1 MALTRKLLA
10 AMGLESEKIDEI
22 IAAHTETT
30 DALKADRD
38 KYKAEAEQLH
48 DAQSELDKVKKDLEK
63 ANATIE
69 QATKDDYKG
78 KYESEK
84 AAKEKL
90 ESDYKAKE
98 MEAKENAAIS
108 KWALEN
114 GYSDE
119 GAAKIVKYGGLR
131 GKIKLSNDGR
141 AEIGDDIKAELDN
154 EWKGYKKPADV
165 VDTAKFQ
172 KPPANDG
179 NKSTMTKAE
188 IMDIKDSGER
198 QKAIAEN
205 PELFGIEKE

>member
-1 MALTRKLLA
+1 MPRDSPSKARPRSGSLPAPKPRRK
-10 AMGLESEKIDEI
+10 K
-22 IAAHTETT
+22 
-30 DALKADRD
+30 
-38 KYKAEAEQLH
+38 
-48 DAQSELDKVKKDLEK
+48 QSKRKEHKPPAKPHNRRIGAGQHIQKKD
-63 ANATIE
+63 
-69 QATKDDYKG
+69 Q
-78 KYESEK
+78 K

-98 MEAKENAAIS
+98 REAKENAAIS